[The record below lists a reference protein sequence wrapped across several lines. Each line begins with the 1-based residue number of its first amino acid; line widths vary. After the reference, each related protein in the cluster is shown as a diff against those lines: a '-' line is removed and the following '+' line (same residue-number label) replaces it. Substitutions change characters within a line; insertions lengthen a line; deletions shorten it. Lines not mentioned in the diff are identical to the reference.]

1 MYILVPPSFLPSL
14 PPLSFP
20 LPPSLPQVRED
31 DDEVTNRNASM
42 RGGGGGGGGRMG
54 RQQSHDTLP
63 TSHWNI
69 DGDDLNRVDIEVRWA

>member
-1 MYILVPPSFLPSL
+1 
-14 PPLSFP
+14 
-20 LPPSLPQVRED
+20 
-31 DDEVTNRNASM
+31 M

>member
-1 MYILVPPSFLPSL
+1 
-14 PPLSFP
+14 
-20 LPPSLPQVRED
+20 
-31 DDEVTNRNASM
+31 M

-69 DGDDLNRVDIEVRWA
+69 DGDDLNRVDIEVRWVWPPKKMWDYHVFMNFLSIFSFL

>member
-1 MYILVPPSFLPSL
+1 
-14 PPLSFP
+14 
-20 LPPSLPQVRED
+20 
-31 DDEVTNRNASM
+31 M

-69 DGDDLNRVDIEVRWA
+69 DGDDLNRVDIEVRWVWPPKKMLWDYHAFMNFLSIFSFL